1 MIAAPC
7 TPTTCLPRP
16 RSIPEEVSSWTD
28 YILQIGGLAAFML
41 AILVLLRVWYV
52 VSNNQRVAV
61 VAPTAPPQA
70 APALEPDPLTDPADI
85 AWRAEQA
92 AKAGL
97 QVERTTVTGAKKITV
112 AKFVPAPKG
121 DQ

>member
-7 TPTTCLPRP
+7 TPTTCPPPRG
-16 RSIPEEVSSWTD
+16 IPEEVSSWTD
-28 YILQIGGLAAFML
+28 YILQIGSLAAFML
-41 AILVLLRVWYV
+41 AILVLAKVWYV
-52 VSNNQRVAV
+52 MSNRPVVV
-61 VAPTAPPQA
+61 VASPGPAAPQA
-70 APALEPDPLTDPADI
+70 EPIGEPDPLTDPADI

-112 AKFVPAPKG
+112 AKFVPAPEG